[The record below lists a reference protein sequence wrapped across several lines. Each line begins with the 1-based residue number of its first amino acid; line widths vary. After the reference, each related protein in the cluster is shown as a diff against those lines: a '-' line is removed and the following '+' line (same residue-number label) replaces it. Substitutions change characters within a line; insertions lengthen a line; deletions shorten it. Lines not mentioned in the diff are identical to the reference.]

1 MKIKKFQKPALK
13 LDKSQEDVQI
23 SPEREAEIRA
33 SQQAD
38 LDKLWRNRREYEE
51 QRKLEEINK
60 TPEDRYLDF
69 LDKRGLLFLGDSER
83 QAALD
88 KMGFREIPGSDG
100 VPTITQKPE
109 QALQSEDADFAM
121 ALAGGLGTKAAAK
134 TVGWL
139 PTIAEEIGAGV
150 VGTGATYG
158 SNYLGQAIDN
168 KYGTNVT
175 PWLTI
180 GSGLAGAFLGGH
192 WGNRGAMKT
201 AKYTIDNGIRGY
213 GDFHPTIQEEILKTP
228 KPNAEPRLNVGW
240 APRITWKG
248 STIDDIPVQ
257 TDYMQAPPSTPI
269 FNPNGYESKVRNWW
283 FFDKNKTINDDI
295 TVSDLRDFVDSRI
308 IRNGNNITVSAAD
321 MQLRKNFAEFID
333 DLTQANTYHPELN
346 VNDIMKEFDLMARRE
361 SPMDVDN
368 YSHIS
373 DYFTHDAYPRL
384 MNSFKRSGIDLKPEE
399 MDDIYQM
406 YSHPFQGVN
415 ISIGYTVPG
424 TGGFSRGPNTIRF
437 SNRYSPTWNDVSD
450 STIVHELHHSLRN
463 RLGRYLKSKGYD
475 INPGQD
481 WLPEVLESGS
491 ASRNNNIRG
500 QYLPSEMEIMKPL
513 AMSKEFIDD
522 KTQIAEI
529 GAVAAG
535 DARWPLWNQKRIE
548 FGRIPSTNELDQYM
562 DVLPASYYYVQA
574 PFLPYGTQIGSAQ
587 KNAFNAFEREV
598 NRKAHLTNVIRN
610 AQYDKLPWYKKPF
623 VKKPEF
629 LAPDLYKERL
639 EHINSMGNAW
649 RDAMKYIGGTAGL
662 TVGLNGI
669 NAPKKED
676 KKLY

>member
-1 MKIKKFQKPALK
+1 
-13 LDKSQEDVQI
+13 
-23 SPEREAEIRA
+23 
-33 SQQAD
+33 
-38 LDKLWRNRREYEE
+38 
-51 QRKLEEINK
+51 
-60 TPEDRYLDF
+60 
-69 LDKRGLLFLGDSER
+69 
-83 QAALD
+83 
-88 KMGFREIPGSDG
+88 
-100 VPTITQKPE
+100 
-109 QALQSEDADFAM
+109 
-121 ALAGGLGTKAAAK
+121 
-134 TVGWL
+134 
-139 PTIAEEIGAGV
+139 
-150 VGTGATYG
+150 
-158 SNYLGQAIDN
+158 
-168 KYGTNVT
+168 
-175 PWLTI
+175 
-180 GSGLAGAFLGGH
+180 
-192 WGNRGAMKT
+192 MKT

-213 GDFHPTIQEEILKTP
+213 GDFHPAIQEEILKTP
-228 KPNAEPRLNVGW
+228 KLSTEPLLNVGW
-240 APRITWKG
+240 APAQTMNIRRAGELDTMYYPSRWDVTNEGANPFGVWLQGKYGVPRTNITNPGKG
-248 STIDDIPVQ
+248 EKAARARQIFEDRPQYVGNVSFKKPIQTVGEVPDRSVLSYDAERMGADGIIYNNVYDNGWNNNQVVFSFNKPNLTASGKTIDDIPVQ
-257 TDYMQAPPSTPI
+257 TNYMQAPSSTPI

-283 FFDKNKTINDDI
+283 FFDRNKTINDDI

-481 WLPEVLESGS
+481 WLPEVLESSS
-491 ASRNNNIRG
+491 ASRNNGIRG

-535 DARWPLWNQKRIE
+535 DARWPLWNQKRME
-548 FGRIPSTNELDQYM
+548 LGRIPGTNELDQHM
-562 DVLPASYYYVQA
+562 DRLSASYYYSRA

-587 KNAFNAFEREV
+587 KNAFDAFEREV
-598 NRKAHLTNVIRN
+598 NRRAHLTNVIRN